1 MTAMRLS
8 QDLEIALTV
17 AVTEA
22 GRLGHEYAG
31 PEHLLYALTFDEAT
45 SRVLRHAGT
54 DLHQLRR
61 QIGDL
66 LDDEPRER
74 PQRRQRRAGREKVRP
89 REIGEAGAPRLS
101 LGLRRALEW
110 AAAHAEAA
118 GKSEIR
124 GADVLVAML
133 SEVDSQA
140 VELLGSQGV
149 TRLDVVSFLA
159 HGVSKPRRGPASR
172 RGQAED
178 PLGDEE
184 SARGSTRYGTRGGA
198 ARRGAGDAR
207 GGAGAAPGSE
217 LEEDE
222 ALPAPRDADEALA
235 AFTQDLTELGRRGA
249 IDPLIG
255 RENEL
260 ARTLHILQR
269 RRKNNPIYVG
279 DPGVGKTALVEGL
292 ALRIA
297 QGEVPAA
304 FRETRIYRLDL
315 GALLAGT
322 RYRGDFENRLKA
334 VLAAL
339 AAQPSPVLFIDEIHN
354 LIGAGSAGRG
364 TMDASN
370 LLKPALQH
378 GGLRCI
384 GATTWEEFRQSFE
397 RDQAL
402 ARRFQKVEVQEP
414 SVEETVRIFGGLR
427 SRYEEHHGVRYTGPA
442 VAAAAEL
449 ASRYLRD
456 RRLPDSAIDLLDEAG
471 ATVALATTEAVAG
484 AAAAAR
490 PGTTEEIGS
499 TAAEVPVIVYPGD
512 GPAPGTE
519 LDAPGNGTAAPGEAG
534 DSPTAAVGKS
544 AGGADGGAGDAG
556 EPAGAAAGQ
565 GAPGADGGA
574 GEPAVVDVAEV
585 ETVLATMAQIPAQRV
600 QGDDRERLRGLR
612 DELGKAIFGQD
623 QAVERLVAAIQV
635 ARAGLRDRDR
645 PVGCFL
651 LTGPTGVGKTEMA
664 RQLALALGISFLRF
678 DMSEYMERHTV
689 SRLVG
694 APPGYVG
701 FDRGGLL
708 TEAVAKNP
716 HAVLLLDEVEKA
728 HEDVFNL
735 LLQVMDHGTLTDTNG
750 KRTDFRHVILLMTS
764 NLGAREMARR
774 PFGFA
779 AATDE
784 DAGRGEEAPGG
795 SRPVRGGRETEAERA
810 FEHLFSPEF
819 RNRLDARLQF
829 RPLSRE
835 VMEKIVDKLIA
846 ELAAQLA
853 PKGVRLE
860 LTREARRLLAE
871 RGHDPAFGAR
881 PLARVLDETVKRPLT
896 QELLFGALQAGGTA
910 VVEVPAGEPAAIVVR
925 CRA

>member
-1 MTAMRLS
+1 MRLA

-17 AVTEA
+17 AVAEA
-22 GRLGHEYAG
+22 GRLGHEYTG
-31 PEHLLYALTFDEAT
+31 PEHLLYALTFDETT
-45 SRVLRHAGT
+45 SKVLRHAGA
-54 DLHQLRR
+54 DLDLLRR
-61 QIGDL
+61 RLADRLEEERGGGGGKPARTTRL
-66 LDDEPRER
+66 ARRGTPRG
-74 PQRRQRRAGREKVRP
+74 P
-89 REIGEAGAPRLS
+89 GEPRLS

-110 AAAHAEAA
+110 AGAHAEAA

-140 VELLGSQGV
+140 VELLESQGV
-149 TRLDVVSFLA
+149 SRLDVVSFLA
-159 HGVSKPRRGPASR
+159 HGISKLRPGSAPQRGLAAAPPVADGATRASR
-172 RGQAED
+172 
-178 PLGDEE
+178 
-184 SARGSTRYGTRGGA
+184 
-198 ARRGAGDAR
+198 
-207 GGAGAAPGSE
+207 AGAAPGSD
-217 LEEDE
+217 LDEDGE
-222 ALPAPRDADEALA
+222 APAARDADEALA
-235 AFTQDLTELGRRGA
+235 AFTQDLTELARRGG

-255 RENEL
+255 REIEL
-260 ARTLHILQR
+260 ARTLHILRR

-297 QGEVPAA
+297 QGEVPRA
-304 FRETRIYRLDL
+304 FRDTRIYRLDL
-315 GALLAGT
+315 GSLLAGT

-339 AAQPSPVLFIDEIHN
+339 AAQRDPVLFIDEIHT

-402 ARRFQKVEVQEP
+402 ARRFQKVEVMEP

-427 SRYEEHHGVRYTGPA
+427 ARYEDHHGVRYSEA
-442 VAAAAEL
+442 AIAAAAEL

-471 ATVALATTEAVAG
+471 ATVALA
-484 AAAAAR
+484 
-490 PGTTEEIGS
+490 
-499 TAAEVPVIVYPGD
+499 
-512 GPAPGTE
+512 
-519 LDAPGNGTAAPGEAG
+519 
-534 DSPTAAVGKS
+534 
-544 AGGADGGAGDAG
+544 AGGPGGRDAHAGQSGAGG
-556 EPAGAAAGQ
+556 EPA
-565 GAPGADGGA
+565 
-574 GEPAVVDVAEV
+574 EVDVAQV
-585 ETVLATMAQIPAQRV
+585 EAVLATMAQIPARRV
-600 QGDDRERLRGLR
+600 QGDDRERLHGLR
-612 DELGKAIFGQD
+612 EELGKVVFGQD
-623 QAVERLVAAIQV
+623 EAVDRLVAAIQV

-779 AATDE
+779 AGA
-784 DAGRGEEAPGG
+784 DADDDSDAAAGSAGAAPGTAG
-795 SRPVRGGRETEAERA
+795 GDDRRHRAAPVRGGREVEAERA
-810 FEHLFSPEF
+810 FERIFSPEF

-829 RPLSRE
+829 LPLSRE

-846 ELAAQLA
+846 ELAVQLA
-853 PKGVRLE
+853 PKSVSLD
-860 LTREARRLLAE
+860 LTPAARRLLA
-871 RGHDPAFGAR
+871 RLGYDPLFGAR
-881 PLARVLDETVKRPLT
+881 PLARILEESVKRPLT
-896 QELLFGALQAGGTA
+896 QEILFGALQAGGSA
-910 VVEVPAGEPAAIVVR
+910 VVDVAEPAQDEPPEVVVR
-925 CRA
+925 AAPADAAATVEPEPEAAR

>member
-1 MTAMRLS
+1 VRLS

-45 SRVLRHAGT
+45 GRVLRHAGANL
-54 DLHQLRR
+54 DLLRR
-61 QIGDL
+61 RLGDRL
-66 LDDEPRER
+66 EEEPRDPSR
-74 PQRRQRRAGREKVRP
+74 GRQGRDAGRARP
-89 REIGEAGAPRLS
+89 PRATAATIQPRLS

-110 AAAHAEAA
+110 AGAHAEAA
-118 GKSEIR
+118 GKAEIQ
-124 GADVLVAML
+124 GSDVLVAML

-140 VELLGSQGV
+140 AELLASQGV

-159 HGVSKPRRGPASR
+159 HGISKLHPARPAPASR
-172 RGQAED
+172 RGSRTGAPAPGTAGPPGTPREARPRSD
-178 PLGDEE
+178 AAGSPGPPGPE
-184 SARGSTRYGTRGGA
+184 STPAPGA
-198 ARRGAGDAR
+198 D
-207 GGAGAAPGSE
+207 GSE
-217 LEEDE
+217 LDDDE
-222 ALPAPRDADEALA
+222 AGPVPRDADEALA
-235 AFTQDLTELGRRGA
+235 AFTQDLTELGRRGG

-255 RENEL
+255 RETEL
-260 ARTLHILQR
+260 ARTLHILRR

-304 FRETRIYRLDL
+304 FRDTRIYRLDL

-339 AAQPSPVLFIDEIHN
+339 AAQRHPILFIDEIHN

-402 ARRFQKVEVQEP
+402 ARRFQKVEVVEP

-427 SRYEEHHGVRYTGPA
+427 GRYEEHHGVRYTDPA

-471 ATVALATTEAVAG
+471 ATVALA
-484 AAAAAR
+484 
-490 PGTTEEIGS
+490 
-499 TAAEVPVIVYPGD
+499 
-512 GPAPGTE
+512 
-519 LDAPGNGTAAPGEAG
+519 
-534 DSPTAAVGKS
+534 
-544 AGGADGGAGDAG
+544 AGGAGG
-556 EPAGAAAGQ
+556 
-565 GAPGADGGA
+565 
-574 GEPAVVDVAEV
+574 AVVDVSDV
-585 ETVLATMAQIPAQRV
+585 ESVLATMAQIPARRV

-612 DELGKAIFGQD
+612 DELAKAVFGQEE
-623 QAVERLVAAIQV
+623 AVDRLVAAIQV
-635 ARAGLRDRDR
+635 ARAGLRDRER

-664 RQLALALGISFLRF
+664 RQLGLALGISFLRF

-716 HAVLLLDEVEKA
+716 HAVLLLDEIEKA

-735 LLQVMDHGTLTDTNG
+735 LLQIMDHGTLTDTNG

-779 AATDE
+779 ATAA
-784 DAGRGEEAPGG
+784 DADDGG
-795 SRPVRGGRETEAERA
+795 HGGHGGHRDAETERAYER
-810 FEHLFSPEF
+810 LFSPEF
-819 RNRLDARLQF
+819 RNRLDAKLQF
-829 RPLSRE
+829 QPLSRE

-846 ELAAQLA
+846 ELAVQLE
-853 PKGVRLE
+853 PKAVRLE
-860 LTREARRLLAE
+860 LTPEARRLLAE
-871 RGHDPAFGAR
+871 RGYDPAFGAR
-881 PLARVLDETVKRPLT
+881 PLARVLDETVKQPLT
-896 QELLFGALQAGGTA
+896 QELLFGALQAGGKA
-910 VVEVPAGEPAAIVVR
+910 VVDVAAADPAAPSEEPPEIVVT
-925 CRA
+925 CRPRDLDEP